1 MIGLIVV
8 THGNLAKEFVAALEH
23 VVGPQQQIAPIS
35 IFPNDDMEERRNAIL
50 EAAKTVRQRR
60 RRHHFDRYVRRNAV
74 QFVHIG
80 HGQRIDRSDRRGEP
94 SHAGEARPDP
104 GGGSA
109 GGRLE
114 TGAGCRPEIHSRGE
128 LGSECPLSERS
139 AEAKADGPPGGE
151 AADGIYQCLAEVT
164 IVNKRGLHARA
175 SAVFVKTAEQF
186 DAEVSVT
193 KDGQTVS
200 GGSIMGLLMLGASP
214 GSTILIETEGPDA
227 EEALEALTA
236 LVEARFNE
244 NE

>member
-1 MIGLIVV
+1 M
-8 THGNLAKEFVAALEH
+8 
-23 VVGPQQQIAPIS
+23 
-35 IFPNDDMEERRNAIL
+35 PNRDTSNR
-50 EAAKTVRQRR
+50 
-60 RRHHFDRYVRRNAV
+60 
-74 QFVHIG
+74 
-80 HGQRIDRSDRRGEP
+80 
-94 SHAGEARPDP
+94 
-104 GGGSA
+104 
-109 GGRLE
+109 GRLPQ
-114 TGAGCRPEIHSRGE
+114 GLRLAN
-128 LGSECPLSERS
+128 
-139 AEAKADGPPGGE
+139 

-236 LVEARFNE
+236 LIEAGFNE
-244 NE
+244 GE